1 MCLTLSAPA
10 AIPVTDLRFAD
21 RLFSFCPR
29 HSFPI
34 LYVLEQAT
42 GSTAGAIVLTVAL
55 SSLTAG
61 VASVATQA
69 TAGRVIW
76 SFALDGGIPF
86 SRWFTKISSTNH
98 VPVRALI
105 VVCVIEML
113 LVLIY
118 IGNAPLFNSIL
129 VLAIS
134 LLNLS

>member
-1 MCLTLSAPA
+1 M
-10 AIPVTDLRFAD
+10 
-21 RLFSFCPR
+21 
-29 HSFPI
+29 
-34 LYVLEQAT
+34 LEQAT

-86 SRWFTKISSTNH
+86 SRWFTKISSTSH
-98 VPVRALI
+98 VPVRALV
-105 VVCVIEML
+105 VVCIIEML

-118 IGNAPLFNSIL
+118 IGNAPLFNSII

>member
-1 MCLTLSAPA
+1 M
-10 AIPVTDLRFAD
+10 
-21 RLFSFCPR
+21 
-29 HSFPI
+29 
-34 LYVLEQAT
+34 
-42 GSTAGAIVLTVAL
+42 TVAL
-55 SSLTAG
+55 SSLTAA
-61 VASVATQA
+61 VASISSQA
-69 TAGRVIW
+69 TASRVIW

-98 VPVRALI
+98 VPVRALL
-105 VVCVIEML
+105 VVCVTEML

>member
-1 MCLTLSAPA
+1 MSTAYCCVLSAFEANHGGLP
-10 AIPVTDLRFAD
+10 D
-21 RLFSFCPR
+21 R
-29 HSFPI
+29 FPI

-42 GSTAGAIVLTVAL
+42 RSTAGAIVLTVAL
-55 SSLTAG
+55 SSLSAA
-61 VASVATQA
+61 VASIGSQA
-69 TAGRVIW
+69 TASRVVW

-86 SRWFTKISSTNH
+86 SRWFTKISTTNH
-98 VPVRALI
+98 VPLRALL
-105 VVCVIEML
+105 VVCITEML